1 MSILR
6 SLLMLVVVVAMAAAG
21 ALFALQN
28 EATVPLDVLVY
39 TFAPRS
45 VALWVLAAFA
55 LGGIAGLLMAS
66 LLVLRLRFGPS
77 APGTDLA
84 ARCCLQGRVAQEGVR
99 VAPHD
104 LLVRQ

>member
-66 LLVLRLRFGPS
+66 LLVLRLR
-77 APGTDLA
+77 
-84 ARCCLQGRVAQEGVR
+84 ARLRLLRRQLNRTQGEVESLRSKDIVVS
-99 VAPHD
+99 D
-104 LLVRQ
+104 

>member
-1 MSILR
+1 VSILR
-6 SLLMLVVVVAMAAAG
+6 SLLMLVVVVAMAAVG

-45 VALWVLAAFA
+45 IALWVLAAFA

-66 LLVLRLRFGPS
+66 LLVLRLR
-77 APGTDLA
+77 
-84 ARCCLQGRVAQEGVR
+84 ARLRLLRRQLNKTQGEVESLRSKDIVVS
-99 VAPHD
+99 D
-104 LLVRQ
+104 

>member
-1 MSILR
+1 VSILR

-66 LLVLRLRFGPS
+66 LLVLRLR
-77 APGTDLA
+77 
-84 ARCCLQGRVAQEGVR
+84 ARLRLLRRQLNRTQGEVESLRSKDIVVS
-99 VAPHD
+99 D
-104 LLVRQ
+104 

>member
-1 MSILR
+1 VSILR

-45 VALWVLAAFA
+45 IALWVLAAFA

-66 LLVLRLRFGPS
+66 LLVLRLR
-77 APGTDLA
+77 
-84 ARCCLQGRVAQEGVR
+84 ARLRLLRRQLNKTQGEVESLRSKDIVVS
-99 VAPHD
+99 D
-104 LLVRQ
+104 

>member
-6 SLLMLVVVVAMAAAG
+6 SLVMLVVVVAMAGVG

-28 EATVPLDVLVY
+28 EATVPLDILVY

-55 LGGIAGLLMAS
+55 LGGGAGLIMAS
-66 LLVLRLRFGPS
+66 FLVLRLR
-77 APGTDLA
+77 
-84 ARCCLQGRVAQEGVR
+84 ARLRLLRRQLHKAQGETERLRSKDIVVG
-99 VAPHD
+99 D
-104 LLVRQ
+104 

>member
-66 LLVLRLRFGPS
+66 LLVLRLR
-77 APGTDLA
+77 
-84 ARCCLQGRVAQEGVR
+84 ARLRLLRRQLNKTQGEVESLRSKDIVVS
-99 VAPHD
+99 D
-104 LLVRQ
+104 

>member
-6 SLLMLVVVVAMAAAG
+6 SLLVLVVVVAMAAVG

-66 LLVLRLRFGPS
+66 LLVLRLR
-77 APGTDLA
+77 
-84 ARCCLQGRVAQEGVR
+84 ARLRLLRRQLNKTQGEVDSLRSKDIVVS
-99 VAPHD
+99 D
-104 LLVRQ
+104 

>member
-66 LLVLRLRFGPS
+66 LLVLRLR
-77 APGTDLA
+77 
-84 ARCCLQGRVAQEGVR
+84 ARMRLLRRQLHKTQGEVESLRSKDIVVS
-99 VAPHD
+99 D
-104 LLVRQ
+104 

>member
-1 MSILR
+1 VSILR

-66 LLVLRLRFGPS
+66 LLVLRLR
-77 APGTDLA
+77 
-84 ARCCLQGRVAQEGVR
+84 ARLRLLRRQLNKTQGEVESLRSKDIVVS
-99 VAPHD
+99 D
-104 LLVRQ
+104 